1 MKDYYFILLL
11 VLMTPKTAVF
21 LFKAALKWFKR
32 SKTTDE
38 NDKNND
44 DNNDEN
50 DTIVSK
56 EHK

>member
-44 DNNDEN
+44 EN

-56 EHK
+56 ENK